1 MTMCAWKFT
10 EGFTKTSPSKI
21 WRSCVLCMDKCEKTF
36 HAAWMTFEKEGGK
49 EQ

>member
-1 MTMCAWKFT
+1 MTICAWKFT

-21 WRSCVLCMDKCEKTF
+21 WMSCVLCMDKCEKTF